1 MALLVIVTGLIIVA
15 SVILILVVLVQNPKG
30 GGLAAGFGGGG
41 GGGGQFGGVAQTN
54 KFLDKATWTLAIALL
69 VFAIAASVL
78 LPRNEALEQ
87 SKIQKALNEVSTTP
101 VNNFP
106 SVEEVKKQNE
116 TPATDEKAKDK

>member
-30 GGLAAGFGGGG
+30 GGLAASFGG

>member
-41 GGGGQFGGVAQTN
+41 GGQFGGVAQTN
-54 KFLDKATWTLAIALL
+54 KFLDKATWTLAVALL
-69 VFAIAASVL
+69 LFAIAASVL

>member
-41 GGGGQFGGVAQTN
+41 GQFGGVAQTN
-54 KFLDKATWTLAIALL
+54 KFLDKATWTLAVALL
-69 VFAIAASVL
+69 LFAIAASVL

>member
-30 GGLAAGFGGGG
+30 GGLAAGFGG